1 MINITTDIEQVL
13 TSYARALPDLYLD
26 FDREAIQ
33 VVLGDNDWNDG
44 ELLFDI
50 VLVLSE
56 DEELVVGE
64 MTLNADFDL
73 SYEIFAD

>member
-1 MINITTDIEQVL
+1 MINITTDIEKLL
-13 TSYARALPDLYLD
+13 TSYAQALPDLFLD

-33 VVLGDNDWNDG
+33 VVHKHFFEVDLVQ
-44 ELLFDI
+44 LFDI

-56 DEELVVGE
+56 DEELVLGE
-64 MTLNADFDL
+64 MKLNADFDL

>member
-1 MINITTDIEQVL
+1 MNITTDIEEVL
-13 TSYARALPDLYLD
+13 AQYARAIPDLYLD

-33 VVLGDNDWNDG
+33 VVHSQYCIRDLAQY
-44 ELLFDI
+44 FDI

-64 MTLNADFDL
+64 MKLSADFDL
-73 SYEIFAD
+73 SVAIFED

>member
-1 MINITTDIEQVL
+1 MINITTDIEEVL
-13 TSYARALPDLYLD
+13 AQFARAIPDLYLD

-33 VVLGDNDWNDG
+33 VVANGDGWNDG
-44 ELLFDI
+44 QLLFDI

-64 MTLNADFDL
+64 MKLSADFDL